1 MNKLVKLMLGLGIA
15 GILILM
21 IGVASVPK
29 AEAKGFSSS
38 RSSSSVSRSSG
49 FSRSS
54 SMSRSRPSSSVARS
68 RASSPQ
74 KAAISSRQQANRVK
88 SAPRSVYKAPPRRV
102 SSPLT
107 ARSSNYKPTYRYNS
121 YNTYNRSYGGMG
133 GGGMGFTG
141 TLLTTMAGAYIGNAL
156 FHNFSYTGGDSGK
169 AEANVAQPVEH
180 PQQEAKVDPADM
192 GLLPD
197 DAPLMMSPS
206 FYKLGGSQ

>member
-1 MNKLVKLMLGLGIA
+1 MKIKIIA
-15 GILILM
+15 GISGLLTACFLLAA
-21 IGVASVPK
+21 VAVYAPN

-38 RSSSSVSRSSG
+38 RSSSFSSARSSS

-68 RASSPQ
+68 RASTSQ
-74 KAAISSRQQANRVK
+74 KAAISNRQSANRVK
-88 SAPRSVYKAPPRRV
+88 NGSVSSYKAPPRRV

-107 ARSSNYKPTYRYNS
+107 ARSSNYKPTYRYNT
-121 YNTYNRSYGGMG
+121 YNTYNRSYGGYG
-133 GGGMGFTG
+133 GGGMGFGG

-156 FHNFSYTGGDSGK
+156 FHNFSYTGGDDGK
-169 AEANVAQPVEH
+169 AEANVAQPVQQ
-180 PQQEAKVDPADM
+180 PQQDPADL

-206 FYKLGGSQ
+206 FYKLGGNL